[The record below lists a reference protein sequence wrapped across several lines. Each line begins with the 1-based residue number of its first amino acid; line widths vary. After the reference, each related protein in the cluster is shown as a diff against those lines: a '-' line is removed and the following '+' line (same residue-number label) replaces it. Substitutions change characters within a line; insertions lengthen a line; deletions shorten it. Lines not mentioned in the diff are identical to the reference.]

1 MNDFY
6 FIKNK
11 IKCKAN
17 KWKYREYE
25 KILSQKDNMD
35 SKIIE
40 EAINKINIIYDQK
53 INTMPKNLNKVQKNR
68 ILNDIITTKD
78 NLVKKGFN
86 EKYINSYMINEHKLL
101 NNKNDIIDFVD

>member
-1 MNDFY
+1 MSDFY

-17 KWKYREYE
+17 KWKYQEYD
-25 KILSQKDNMD
+25 KIFKQKDNTD
-35 SKIIE
+35 IKSIK
-40 EAINKINIIYDQK
+40 EALNKINIIYDQK
-53 INTMPKNLNKVQKNR
+53 INTMPKKLNKIQKNR

-86 EKYINSYMINEHKLL
+86 EKYINSYMVNEHKILTKK
-101 NNKNDIIDFVD
+101 NNFID